1 MDLNKP
7 IGEQLSATTGNI
19 QQGLSETAASA
30 SATATNTLENISNSV
45 RDLRGTVENSVKDF
59 SPTAAG
65 NEFMQSNSIVS
76 KFVFLVLVLVAFM
89 ILLNTGIK
97 IIAYLLTPS
106 RTPYIV
112 KGMIGGNSR
121 RVISQDPSKSD
132 AITIYRSN
140 NQETG
145 MEFTWNVWLKVDGVG
160 VDDTRDH
167 IFSKGGNGR
176 TATSGN
182 WKGTMNA
189 NAPGLYLD
197 KDKNILIF
205 KMDGQT
211 SATNITTQI
220 PNIPMKRWFNV
231 SIRLENKILDIYING
246 TVAKRVVFDSVPKQ
260 NYDDIFVCYNGG
272 FQGSL
277 SNLRYYDRALNVF
290 QINNIV
296 MAGPNLSA
304 ADDSDNP
311 KTFDYLSGRWFS
323 MS

>member
-7 IGEQLSATTGNI
+7 IGEQLSASVGNI
-19 QQGLSETAASA
+19 QQGLSESATTASA
-30 SATATNTLENISNSV
+30 SVSNSLGSISNSV
-45 RDLRGTVENSVKDF
+45 SDFKSTVENSVRDF
-59 SPTAAG
+59 SPTTAG
-65 NEFMQSNSIVS
+65 NEFMESNSIIS

-89 ILLNTGIK
+89 VLMNVGIK
-97 IIAYLLTPS
+97 LIAYFMTPS
-106 RTPYIV
+106 RSPYIV
-112 KGMIGGNSR
+112 KGLIGGNSR
-121 RVISQDPSKSD
+121 RVISQDPSKSG

-140 NQETG
+140 NEETG

-160 VDDTRDH
+160 ADDKKDH
-167 IFSKGGNGR
+167 IFSKGGNGVANPDGYMR
-176 TATSGN
+176 H
-182 WKGTMNA
+182 

-197 KDKNILIF
+197 ASSNQLIF
-205 KMDGQT
+205 KMAEYGSSET
-211 SATNITTQI
+211 VKI

-296 MAGPNLSA
+296 MAGPSLKSG
-304 ADDSDNP
+304 DDPDNP
-311 KTFDYLSGRWFS
+311 NTFDYLSGRWFS

>member
-7 IGEQLSATTGNI
+7 IGEQLSAST

-30 SATATNTLENISNSV
+30 SAAATNTLDNITNSV

-89 ILLNTGIK
+89 ILLNIGIK
-97 IIAYLLTPS
+97 IIAYFLTPS

-140 NQETG
+140 NQDTG

-160 VDDTRDH
+160 ANDTRDH

-176 TATSGN
+176 AATSGD

-189 NAPGLYLD
+189 NAPGLYL
-197 KDKNILIF
+197 NASSNELIF
-205 KMDGQT
+205 KMDEYVAQET
-211 SATNITTQI
+211 VSI

-246 TVAKRVVFDSVPKQ
+246 TVAKRIVFDSVPKQ

-296 MAGPNLSA
+296 MAGPSLKS
-304 ADDSDNP
+304 ADDPDNP
-311 KTFDYLSGRWFS
+311 STFDYLSGRWFS

>member
-1 MDLNKP
+1 MDFNRP
-7 IGEQLSATTGNI
+7 IGEQLSEST
-19 QQGLSETAASA
+19 QGLTESANAASA
-30 SATATNTLENISNSV
+30 SISNSLGGISNSV
-45 RDLRGTVENSVKDF
+45 QDFRSTVENSVKDF

-89 ILLNTGIK
+89 ILMNVGIK
-97 IIAYLLTPS
+97 LIAYFLTPS
-106 RTPYIV
+106 RSPYIV
-112 KGMIGGNSR
+112 KGLISGNSR
-121 RVISQDPSKSD
+121 RIISQDPSKSG

-160 VDDTRDH
+160 VDNTHDH

-176 TATSGN
+176 
-182 WKGTMNA
+182 A
-189 NAPGLYLD
+189 NTNGYMLYNSPGLYLD
-197 KDKNILIF
+197 ASSNQLIF
-205 KMDGQT
+205 KLAKYVLSSET
-211 SATNITTQI
+211 VKI

-246 TVAKRVVFDSVPKQ
+246 TVTKRVVFDNVPKQ

-311 KTFDYLSGRWFS
+311 KTFDYLSGQWFS

>member
-7 IGEQLSATTGNI
+7 IGEQLSAST

-30 SATATNTLENISNSV
+30 SAAATNTLDNITNSV

-97 IIAYLLTPS
+97 IIAYFLTPS

-121 RVISQDPSKSD
+121 RVISQDPSKSGS
-132 AITIYRSN
+132 ITIYRSN
-140 NQETG
+140 NQDTG

-160 VDDTRDH
+160 ANDARDH

-176 TATSGN
+176 ASTSDGP
-182 WKGTMNA
+182 WKGTMHG
-189 NAPGLYLD
+189 NAPGLYLAR
-197 KDKNILIF
+197 DKNSLIF

-211 SATNITTQI
+211 FATSITTEI

-296 MAGPNLSA
+296 MAGPSLKS
-304 ADDSDNP
+304 ADDPDNP
-311 KTFDYLSGRWFS
+311 STFDYLSGRWFS

>member
-1 MDLNKP
+1 MDLNRP
-7 IGEQLSATTGNI
+7 IGEQLSASTGNI
-19 QQGLSETAASA
+19 QQGLSDTAAVASA
-30 SATATNTLENISNSV
+30 SVSNSLGSIANSV
-45 RDLRGTVENSVKDF
+45 SDLKSTMENSVKDF

-65 NEFMQSNSIVS
+65 SEFMESNSIIS

-97 IIAYLLTPS
+97 LIAYWMTPS
-106 RTPYIV
+106 RSPYII
-112 KGMIGGNSR
+112 KGLIGGNSR
-121 RVISQDPSKSD
+121 RIISQDPSKSG

-140 NQETG
+140 NEETG

-160 VDDTRDH
+160 ADDKQDH
-167 IFSKGGNGR
+167 IFSKGGNGV
-176 TATSGN
+176 ANSAGN
-182 WKGTMNA
+182 MNR

-197 KDKNILIF
+197 KDKNNLIF
-205 KMDGQT
+205 KMDGHT
-211 SATNITTQI
+211 SENNITTEI

-231 SIRLENKILDIYING
+231 SIRLENKILDIYVNG

-296 MAGPNLSA
+296 MAGPNTSA

-323 MS
+323 ML